1 MTETSIFVG
10 QKDRV
15 IDYLVQNNPGYSVIS
30 VAKLENQIKSYSRF
44 FDDNKIFL
52 IENPNN
58 DQIKIIGS
66 LNNNQYQMFFE
77 DESYDGR
84 NSFVSKLKKENKIFD
99 FSHPIAGDTIQLKR
113 IVSTYFKLRN
123 ISLDNQVFD
132 WICVNCPTYKIKSK
146 ESNKEKTVYDLDLL
160 YREIDKISSCKNQLS
175 LEDFKDSYFKTDQ
188 DLFHFFE
195 KLLDKDEEY
204 VFSHY
209 EYFLSELGEQALLL
223 IFLSQIIF
231 LLNFKTCKDKNI
243 WDLQTLQNK
252 IEMKDLVNKYLS
264 DNWTEINAVAKSVN
278 PIRVK
283 IQLNKQ
289 TPSVNVLSQIF
300 QYIVEALLRLRNH
313 GNKDLE
319 VFNLICK
326 TLSV

>member
-15 IDYLVQNNPGYSVIS
+15 IDYLVQNNPGYSVVS

-52 IENPNN
+52 VENPSN

-113 IVSTYFKLRN
+113 IVSTYFKQRD
-123 ISLDNQVFD
+123 IVLDHKVFD
-132 WICVNCPTYKIKSK
+132 WISVNCPTYKIKSK

-160 YREIDKISSCKNQLS
+160 YREIDKIASCKNELS
-175 LEDFKDSYFKTDQ
+175 LEDFDNSYFKTDQ

-195 KLLDKDEEY
+195 KLLEKDEEY
-204 VFSHY
+204 VFSNY
-209 EYFLSELGEQALLL
+209 DYFLSELGEQALLL

-264 DNWTEINAVAKSVN
+264 ENWTEVNAVAKSVN
-278 PIRVK
+278 PIRLK
-283 IQLNKQ
+283 IQLNKS
-289 TPSVNVLSQIF
+289 TPNIDSLSQIF
-300 QYIVEALLRLRNH
+300 QYIVEALSRLRNH
-313 GNKDLE
+313 GNKELE